1 MYIFSNL
8 YPILVSINFVIIV
21 YILLSIIKWVFIYIK
36 SFY

>member
-21 YILLSIIKWVFIYIK
+21 YILLSIIKRVFVYIK